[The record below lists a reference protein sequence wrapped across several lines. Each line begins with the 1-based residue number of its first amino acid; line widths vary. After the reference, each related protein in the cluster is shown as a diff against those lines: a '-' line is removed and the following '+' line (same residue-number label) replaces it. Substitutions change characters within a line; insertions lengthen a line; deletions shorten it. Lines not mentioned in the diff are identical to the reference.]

1 MANSPK
7 TFPRR
12 GSVYLVN
19 LDPTFGKEIKKTRPA
34 VVIQNDIG
42 NKNSPLTIVAP
53 ITSAEKYPHP
63 VYVNIAA
70 SEGGLAKNSIVLLDQ
85 IRAIDQRRLSKYLGQ
100 MTDETMK
107 KIDRALMISLDLQ
120 KYLKP

>member
-1 MANSPK
+1 MANSPMS
-7 TFPRR
+7 FPRR

-53 ITSAEKYPHP
+53 ITSAKKYPHP
-63 VYVNIAA
+63 VYVNVAE
-70 SEGGLAKNSIVLLDQ
+70 SEGGLDKNSVVLLDQ
-85 IRAIDQRRLSKYLGQ
+85 IRAIDKRRLAKHLGDL
-100 MTDETMK
+100 TGETMEK
-107 KIDRALMISLDLQ
+107 VDKALIVSLNLQ
-120 KYLKP
+120 KYLKR